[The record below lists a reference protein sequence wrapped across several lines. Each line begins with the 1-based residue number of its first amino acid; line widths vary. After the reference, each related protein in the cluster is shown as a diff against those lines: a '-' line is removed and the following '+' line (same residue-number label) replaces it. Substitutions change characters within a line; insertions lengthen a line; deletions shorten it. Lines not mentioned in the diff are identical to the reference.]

1 MSDFVPGSSPG
12 ASSNNFGWV
21 DVLGSQHLY
30 ASECYFKK
38 KPSVFWPTG
47 IFKGCFILI
56 YYNMENYLMRRLL
69 DDSNKL
75 ARLKVTLNQLV
86 INIESGNEI
95 LIAETE
101 EPALDYI
108 ISKLETMRQELN
120 HYRAVVKSS
129 SC

>member
-1 MSDFVPGSSPG
+1 
-12 ASSNNFGWV
+12 
-21 DVLGSQHLY
+21 
-30 ASECYFKK
+30 
-38 KPSVFWPTG
+38 
-47 IFKGCFILI
+47 
-56 YYNMENYLMRRLL
+56 MENYLMRRLL

-108 ISKLETMRQELN
+108 ISKLETMRQESN

>member
-1 MSDFVPGSSPG
+1 
-12 ASSNNFGWV
+12 
-21 DVLGSQHLY
+21 
-30 ASECYFKK
+30 
-38 KPSVFWPTG
+38 
-47 IFKGCFILI
+47 
-56 YYNMENYLMRRLL
+56 MENYLMRRLL

-75 ARLKVTLNQLV
+75 ASLKFTLNQLV

>member
-1 MSDFVPGSSPG
+1 MC
-12 ASSNNFGWV
+12 WV
-21 DVLGSQHLY
+21 SQHLY
-30 ASECYFKK
+30 ASKCYSTKI
-38 KPSVFWPTG
+38 PSVLWPSG
-47 IFKGCFILI
+47 FFKGCFILI

-75 ARLKVTLNQLV
+75 ASLKFTLNQLV
-86 INIESGNEI
+86 LNIESGNEI

>member
-1 MSDFVPGSSPG
+1 MC
-12 ASSNNFGWV
+12 WV
-21 DVLGSQHLY
+21 SQHLY
-30 ASECYFKK
+30 ASKCYSTKN
-38 KPSVFWPTG
+38 PSVLWPTG

-75 ARLKVTLNQLV
+75 ASLKVTLNQLV
-86 INIESGNEI
+86 LNIESGNEI